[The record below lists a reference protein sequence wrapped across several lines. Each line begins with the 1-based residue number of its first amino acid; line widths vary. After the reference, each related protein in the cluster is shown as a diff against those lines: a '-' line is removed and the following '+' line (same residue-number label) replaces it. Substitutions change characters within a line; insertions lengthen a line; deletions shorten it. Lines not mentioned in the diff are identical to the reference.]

1 MTNPATR
8 ESFEVVRRGYEPTQ
22 VDRHVAGLKREL
34 ENHRRRADEAE
45 RRVQELHTQSPD
57 EQKPAYSGLGA
68 RIEQI
73 LGLAD
78 EEAQQVRQAAVEEA
92 TQHRSLTEQDAGK
105 IRKDAER
112 YAEERRADAD
122 TEAQRI
128 VQEAKR
134 AADTL
139 RDESERDAKAR
150 REEAEAMFENNRA
163 KAAQAAADFETT
175 LAHRRE
181 QSERDFTEK
190 MKANEQQL
198 NAVSHRAEQLRLE
211 AEKLRADSDR
221 KSKRTLDEAARQAD
235 EIVAQAKVQA
245 ERIRSESERELSA
258 STQRRDSINAQL
270 TNVRQML
277 ATLTGAALPDPIAD
291 PAAPAEG
298 APVKG
303 DQPKGSQPADGE
315 QQAAGAEAPPSH
327 VKTDKDEHAGNK
339 APAAPVAKDAQNT
352 DTQSTTVSPEKPSA
366 AKR

>member
-1 MTNPATR
+1 MTNTPSR
-8 ESFEVVRRGYEPTQ
+8 ETFELVRRGYEPSQ
-22 VDRHVAGLKREL
+22 VDQRVAALRREVA
-34 ENHRRRADEAE
+34 ESRSRAEAAE
-45 RRVQELHTQSPD
+45 RRVQELHTAQPD
-57 EQKPAYSGLGA
+57 DKPAYAGLGA

-78 EEAQQVRQAAVEEA
+78 EEAQQVKAAAVEHA
-92 TQHRSLTEQDAGK
+92 TQHRSLTEQDAAK
-105 IRKDAER
+105 IRKEAER

-128 VQEAKR
+128 LQEAKR
-134 AADTL
+134 KADTL

-150 REEAEAMFENNRA
+150 REEAEALFENNRA

-175 LAHRRE
+175 LAHRRD

-198 NAVSHRAEQLRLE
+198 TAVSHRSEQLRLE

-235 EIVAQAKVQA
+235 EIIAQAKAQA
-245 ERIRSESERELSA
+245 ERIRTESERELSA

-277 ATLTGAALPDPIAD
+277 ATLTGASLPDPLAD
-291 PAAPAEG
+291 EP
-298 APVKG
+298 
-303 DQPKGSQPADGE
+303 
-315 QQAAGAEAPPSH
+315 AAGAKAADGSGTPGSPGKDDKAAASGKPAEATEAKVEVPPSH
-327 VKTDKDEHAGNK
+327 VKTPDDKAGSLQ
-339 APAAPVAKDAQNT
+339 APEAN
-352 DTQSTTVSPEKPSA
+352 TVSTEKPSA